1 MSALN
6 LSQWR
11 LERLARGNDYVKQAA
26 LSQLGPKWESK
37 IDPTAEFRL
46 FLSMNK
52 SGSLLSSATSTLH
65 SASLLEIWDT
75 SENVIR
81 DSLAD
86 DYNGVSSMVWR
97 SDDSYYLGS
106 HNSTIRYYR
115 EGQRCGE

>member
-1 MSALN
+1 M
-6 LSQWR
+6 
-11 LERLARGNDYVKQAA
+11 EQAA
-26 LSQLGPKWESK
+26 LEQLRPKWESE
-37 IDPTAEFRL
+37 IDATAEFRL

-52 SGSLLSSATSTLH
+52 SGSLLGSATSTVH
-65 SASLLEIWDT
+65 AASLLEIWDT

-81 DSLAD
+81 EALAD